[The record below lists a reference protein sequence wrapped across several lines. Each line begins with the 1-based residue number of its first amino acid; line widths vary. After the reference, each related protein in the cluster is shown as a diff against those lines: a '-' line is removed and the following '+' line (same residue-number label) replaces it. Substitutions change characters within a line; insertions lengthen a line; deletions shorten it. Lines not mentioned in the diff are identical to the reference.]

1 MKSPP
6 LKIYKEFAT
15 LYAGGVYPNYSK
27 RIASILPSV
36 LKKLK
41 VSPTDLLD
49 LACGEGTFATKMAKK
64 GYKVTGVDQSS
75 EMLRFARQ
83 KARRAK
89 VPVRFVRRDMRSLNY
104 QEKFDLVT
112 SWYDA
117 LNYLLTL
124 RDLERTFK
132 GVYKALRRKGL
143 FIFDMNTIHALS
155 KLWQQY
161 PSTVEQDTSKYFEV
175 HRPSYDKKRLIAT
188 FEITGFVKEKG
199 SWTRADESHLEKGY
213 TLTQVTKSLKKAGFR
228 QLALWGS
235 IRKMTAPRQDTRRV
249 WVVAQHP

>member
-1 MKSPP
+1 M
-6 LKIYKEFAT
+6 KIYKEFAT
-15 LYAGGVYPNYSK
+15 LYAGGVYSNYSK
-27 RIASILPSV
+27 RMASILPSV

-64 GYKVTGVDQSS
+64 GYKITGVDQSQ

-83 KARRAK
+83 KAKMSRVHVK
-89 VPVRFVRRDMRSLNY
+89 FVRRDMRSLGFR
-104 QEKFDLVT
+104 EKFDLVT

-124 RDLERTFK
+124 RDLERTFR
-132 GVYKALRRKGL
+132 GVYKALRPKGL
-143 FIFDMNTIHALS
+143 FIFDMNTIYALS
-155 KLWQQY
+155 KLWQLY
-161 PSTVEQDTSKYFEV
+161 PSTVEQDTSEYFEV

-188 FEITGFVKEKG
+188 FEITGFVREKG
-199 SWTRADESHLEKGY
+199 SWTRIDENHREKGY
-213 TLTQVTKSLKKAGFR
+213 ALPEVTRSLKKAGFR

-235 IRKMTAPRQDTRRV
+235 ILKMTAPQANTRRV
-249 WVVAQHP
+249 WFVAQRR

>member
-1 MKSPP
+1 MNT
-6 LKIYKEFAT
+6 YKEFAT

-41 VSPTDLLD
+41 INPTDLLD
-49 LACGEGTFATKMAKK
+49 LACGEGTFATVMAKK

-83 KARRAK
+83 KARRSK

-104 QEKFDLVT
+104 RQEFDLVT
-112 SWYDA
+112 CWYDA
-117 LNYLLTL
+117 LNYLLKL
-124 RDLERTFK
+124 RDLERAFR

-143 FIFDMNTIHALS
+143 FIFDMNTIYALS
-155 KLWQQY
+155 KLWQKY
-161 PSTVEQDTSKYFEV
+161 PSTVEQDTSEYFEV

-188 FEITGFVKEKG
+188 FEITGFVREKG
-199 SWTRADESHLEKGY
+199 SWTRIDESHREKGY
-213 TLTQVTKSLKKAGFR
+213 TLTQVTRSLKKSGFK

-235 IRKMTAPRQDTRRV
+235 IRKMTAPRNYTRRV
-249 WVVAQHP
+249 WFVAQRP

>member
-1 MKSPP
+1 MR
-6 LKIYKEFAT
+6 IYREFAT

-41 VSPTDLLD
+41 VSPTELLD

-64 GYKVTGVDQSS
+64 GYKVTGVDQSW

-83 KARRAK
+83 RAK
-89 VPVRFVRRDMRSLNY
+89 KSKVHVKFVRRDMRSLKFR
-104 QEKFDLVT
+104 EKFDLVT

-132 GVYKALRRKGL
+132 GVYKSLRRKGL
-143 FIFDMNTIHALS
+143 FIFDMNTIYALS

-161 PSTVEQDTSKYFEV
+161 PSTVEQDKSEYFEV

-188 FEITGFVKEKG
+188 FEITGFVREKG
-199 SWTRADESHLEKGY
+199 SWTRIDESHREKGY
-213 TLTQVTKSLKKAGFR
+213 TLTQVTRSLKKAGFR

-235 IRKMTAPRQDTRRV
+235 IRKMTAPKHDTRRV
-249 WVVAQHP
+249 WFVVQRP

>member
-1 MKSPP
+1 MSV
-6 LKIYKEFAT
+6 YKEFAT

-41 VSPTDLLD
+41 VSPTEILD

-64 GYKVTGVDQSS
+64 GYNVTGVDQSW

-83 KARRAK
+83 KAKKSR
-89 VPVRFVRRDMRSLNY
+89 VQVRFVRRDMRSLKF
-104 QEKFDLVT
+104 QEKFELVT

-124 RDLERTFK
+124 KDLERTFK

-161 PSTVEQDTSKYFEV
+161 PSTVEQDTSDYFEV

-188 FEITGFVKEKG
+188 FEITGFVRGKKG
-199 SWTRADESHLEKGY
+199 SWTRIDENHREKGY
-213 TLTQVTKSLKKAGFR
+213 KLTQVTKSLKKAGFK

-235 IRKMTAPRQDTRRV
+235 IRKITAPSQTTRRV
-249 WVVAQHP
+249 WFVAQRP